1 MSWVKFSVGLC
12 LCALV
17 MSAPAARAATTTP
30 PPVKL
35 FLLGDS
41 ITYQAMQVAPLTAG
55 LTAAGYAPTTLA
67 VKGYPGYLIDGTNVG
82 SPAAGLYENLP
93 TIMDTPGVNSANT
106 YILLNVGVN
115 DVEKNFL
122 LGEHQVRYRM
132 NRLIEA
138 VRGYAPLAHI
148 IVGTI
153 IPNLRDGRDERVR
166 KFNADILPV
175 LTGPNLTW
183 VDMYGPFQPDPS
195 PYMYL
200 GTDKMHPTQAG
211 HDLIAAAWLG
221 GIQAIAP
228 TPAPEPGVL
237 ALIGVAGP
245 SLFSRRARRR
255 ATL

>member
-1 MSWVKFSVGLC
+1 MAMV
-12 LCALV
+12 
-17 MSAPAARAATTTP
+17 APTATAVTTP
-30 PPVKL
+30 PPIKL
-35 FLLGDS
+35 FFLGDS

-55 LTAAGYAPTTLA
+55 LTRSGYAPATLA
-67 VKGYPGYLIDGTNVG
+67 VKGFPGYLIDGTNVG

-93 TIMDTPGVNSANT
+93 TIMDTPGVNSAST

-122 LGEHQVRYRM
+122 LSTGQVQYRM
-132 NRLIEA
+132 NRLITA
-138 VRGYAPLAHI
+138 VRGYAPLAHL

-153 IPNLRDGRDERVR
+153 IPNLRDGRDDRVR
-166 KFNADILPV
+166 KFNTDILPV
-175 LTGPNLTW
+175 LSGPNLTW

-211 HDLIAAAWLG
+211 HDLIAQAWLG
-221 GIQAIAP
+221 GIQAVAP

-237 ALIGVAGP
+237 ALVGVAASIVFGR
-245 SLFSRRARRR
+245 SRARRASR
-255 ATL
+255 D